1 MLDCRDYDM
10 ALVERIKSFYDNT
23 HWIVRP
29 TLPITEIRNHK
40 LLNGEDVSFPLIT
53 VRRTKCPILNQEYNS
68 WSRTNSGKSFNTAP
82 TKTNWQSNLYDYDK
96 ELADKIVNSGYR
108 DGIYVVNST
117 FTLEY
122 YIDVISLE
130 RDNFDTLIIEL
141 QENLLRV
148 PYISLYNM
156 KSDGTQDKLINEQ
169 SCHINFESV
178 DDTSDFDNFDSGNAL
193 YRATITVN
201 INAYI
206 YRKYKA
212 KAFDKAEITLQD
224 SGSSNYIITKYEL

>member
-1 MLDCRDYDM
+1 MLDCRDYDI

-29 TLPITEIRNHK
+29 TLPITELRNHK
-40 LLNGEDVSFPLIT
+40 LLNGEEINFPLIT

-68 WSRTNSGKSFNTAP
+68 WSRANTGKSFNTAP
-82 TKTNWQSNLYDYDK
+82 TTMNWQSNLYDHDK
-96 ELADKIVNSGYR
+96 ELANKIVESGHR
-108 DGIYVVNST
+108 DGVSVVNST
-117 FTLEY
+117 FELEY
-122 YIDVISLE
+122 YIDVISFE

-141 QENLLRV
+141 QENLLRI

-169 SCHINFESV
+169 SCHITFESV
-178 DDTSDFDNFDSGNAL
+178 DDTSDFDNIDSGNAL
-193 YRATITVN
+193 YRATITVK

-212 KAFDKAEITLQD
+212 KSFEKAVITLHD
-224 SGSSNYIITKYEL
+224 AGPSNYTISEYEL